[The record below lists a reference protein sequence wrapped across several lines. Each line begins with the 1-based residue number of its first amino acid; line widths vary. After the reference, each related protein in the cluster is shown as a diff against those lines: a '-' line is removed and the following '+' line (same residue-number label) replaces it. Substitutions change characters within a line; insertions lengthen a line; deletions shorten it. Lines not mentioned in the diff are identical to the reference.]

1 MIIRDVHCTHAMFEI
16 FSLRVVHRL
25 RARIAAIECLAPLPS
40 ALHALHGFLVEYFTF
55 FSQST
60 ITE

>member
-40 ALHALHGFLVEYFTF
+40 GTLCTAFWSNTSPFFL
-55 FSQST
+55 S
-60 ITE
+60 